1 LRPARPDMSFGM
13 RKPAPKDTF
22 DPIARGFAQAGVRI
36 GNERAVMTLIG
47 LNPGSSNADLAR
59 LSGLGPQTTSRIIA
73 ELEARDLVTR
83 GEVLRGRRGQPAT
96 PIFINPQGAFT
107 IGVEIGWRHVEVLL
121 FSLGGQ
127 TLASLRR
134 SYAWPDTGSIIGLV
148 AAEIATMRAGMTPEQ
163 SERLAGVGVAT
174 PTGIGDVITQLGA
187 PPEQAEAWQNFDLVG
202 KLERACGL
210 PVEWFNDGNAACWSE
225 IIAHPQPR
233 PPGLAYFQV
242 GTLIAAGIVVGG
254 ELWQGPT
261 GNAANLGAIMV
272 CDGEG
277 DPSFVF
283 YVASIMALERL
294 LVAKGRKLPEGNP
307 LNWDWPDLE
316 DVVDPWLDHG
326 GRAIAVAIVSTHAM
340 MDVDLVVVDGVMPRV
355 IVERLLN
362 RVRHHLGQISG
373 FPGRLPKVEMG
384 RNGASASATGAAQ
397 LVLFHRY
404 FSRGWNMFAA

>member
-1 LRPARPDMSFGM
+1 MSFAM
-13 RKPAPKDTF
+13 RKPPPTDTF
-22 DPIARGFAQAGVRI
+22 EPIARGFAQAGVRI

-47 LNPGSSNADLAR
+47 LNPGSSNAELAR

-73 ELEARDLVTR
+73 ELEARDLITR

-96 PIFINPQGAFT
+96 PIFINPDGAFT

-121 FSLGGQ
+121 YSLGGK

-134 SYAWPDTGSIIGLV
+134 SYAWPDAQTIVGLV
-148 AAEIATMRAGMTPEQ
+148 AAEIATMRAGMTHEQ
-163 SERLAGVGVAT
+163 AERLAGVGVAT
-174 PTGIGDVITQLGA
+174 PSGIGDVVMQLGA
-187 PPEQAEAWQNFDLVG
+187 SAAQAARWQDFDLVG

-225 IIAHPQPR
+225 LIAHPQPR

-242 GTLIAAGIVVGG
+242 GTLIAAGIVVAG

-272 CDGEG
+272 GSADGK
-277 DPSFVF
+277 PTFVHN
-283 YVASIMALERL
+283 VASILALERRL
-294 LVAKGRKLPEGNP
+294 TAVGKVLPEGNP
-307 LNWDWPDLE
+307 LNWDWEALE
-316 DVVDPWLDHG
+316 PEVSAWLDFG
-326 GRAIAVAIVSTHAM
+326 GRAIATAILSTYAV
-340 MDVDLVVVDGVMPRV
+340 MDVDFVSVDGVMPRL
-355 IVERLLN
+355 IVERLLE
-362 RVRHHLGQISG
+362 RVRFHLDQLPD
-373 FPGRLPKVEMG
+373 FPGKLPSVEMG

-404 FSRGWNMFAA
+404 FSRGWNMFTA